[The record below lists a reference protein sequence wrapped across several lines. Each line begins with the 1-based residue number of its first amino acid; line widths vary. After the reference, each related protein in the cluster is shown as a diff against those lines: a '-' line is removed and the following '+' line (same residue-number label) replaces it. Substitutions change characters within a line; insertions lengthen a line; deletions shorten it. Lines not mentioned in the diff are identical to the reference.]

1 VQKERK
7 MTQELPEEGGTA
19 EVLETK
25 NEDVEQLR
33 GELQKMEQNLK
44 SAQGVTKK
52 QSQELEELRGKLNEA
67 VSSRDT
73 YQALIGLVSQQTGR
87 SEEDIETE
95 VQAKKPDL
103 KKVADELVARQE
115 LKRKQAEFKTKFD
128 SYGPKVQELGLKP
141 EDKAFK
147 RILALASVGDW
158 ESADE
163 EIEALK
169 AKPQEPVK
177 ETGET
182 EDERVNRLAE
192 EKLKK
197 TLIEKGLLTP
207 EGGEP
212 SASPPKGFAKIEQGY
227 IDGKVSRK
235 EYDQARREAG
245 ID

>member
-1 VQKERK
+1 
-7 MTQELPEEGGTA
+7 MTQELPEEGKTA

-103 KKVADELVARQE
+103 IKQAQAIVQQQE
-115 LKRKQAEFKTKFD
+115 LRRQQAQLADKVNSYRKTVE
-128 SYGPKVQELGLKP
+128 ELGLK
-141 EDKAFK
+141 ETDAAYK
-147 RILALASVGDW
+147 RIRAFAQSGDFG
-158 ESADE
+158 SADE

-169 AKPQEPVK
+169 AKPQEPAK